1 MGAEWATTWALAA
14 LDAVVRE
21 TMLFAAIGFLI
32 GGIDDLAVD
41 LAWVWTWRKRRAQA
55 VPGDLRAYTA
65 PPRRIAVFV
74 AAWDEAA
81 VIGAM
86 LRSTLARLDHPDY
99 QLYVGTYPNDRATI
113 AAVAAV
119 ATEDARVRLVIG
131 TQDGP
136 TTKADC
142 LNALWRALERDEAQ
156 AGVRAAAIVL
166 HDAEDFVHAGE
177 LRVFDALIG
186 DYAVVQLPV
195 LPLIDPRATLVSG
208 HYADEFA
215 EAHAKTLTVRQAL
228 GAGLP
233 LAGVGCAIERAML
246 DRIAA
251 DQGGLPFDAGSLT
264 EDYELGLR
272 IAARGGRGV
281 LARVR
286 ERRGGPLV
294 AVRAYFPATLDT
306 AVRQKAR
313 WMTGI
318 ALAGWDRIGWTRS
331 LDWRD
336 HWMRMRDR
344 RAPLAVLVLAVAYV
358 ALVAWGASLAG
369 HALMGTPAPPLPSA
383 MVLVLR
389 INGALLGWR
398 LTLRALCT
406 GHAYG
411 WREALWSLPRAL
423 VANLVALL
431 AARRAVTAYVRS
443 LRGGALAW
451 DKTRHVFPDAAS
463 VPVRGDAG

>member
-1 MGAEWATTWALAA
+1 MGAGSAAIWALAA
-14 LDAVVRE
+14 LDAVLRE
-21 TMLFAAIGFLI
+21 ATLFAAVGFLI
-32 GGIDDLAVD
+32 GGLDDLAVD
-41 LAWVWTWRKRRAQA
+41 LAWVWTWRKRRRQA
-55 VPGDLRAYTA
+55 VPGDLRAYIT
-65 PPRRIAVFV
+65 PPRRIAIFV

-86 LRSTLARLDHPDY
+86 LRSTLARLDHADY
-99 QLYVGTYPNDRATI
+99 RLYVGTYPNDRATI
-113 AAVAAV
+113 DAVALV
-119 ATEDARVRLVIG
+119 ALDDPRVRLVIG
-131 TQDGP
+131 AHEGP

-142 LNALWRALERDEAQ
+142 LNTLWRGLERDEAQ
-156 AGVRAAAIVL
+156 ERVPAAAIVL

-186 DYAVVQLPV
+186 DYAVVQVPV
-195 LPLIDPRATLVSG
+195 LPLIDPRATLISG

-215 EAHAKTLTVRQAL
+215 EAHAKSLVVRAAL

-251 DQGGLPFDAGSLT
+251 EQGGLPFDAGSLT

-272 IAARGGRGV
+272 IAALGGRGV

-286 ERRGGPLV
+286 ERREGPLV
-294 AVRAYFPATLDT
+294 AVRAYFPATIDT

-318 ALAGWDRIGWTRS
+318 ALAGWDRIGWTRT

-344 RAPLAVLVLAVAYV
+344 RAPIAVLVLAVAYV

-369 HALMGTPAPPLPSA
+369 HALIGTPAPPLSWA
-383 MVLVLR
+383 MEIVLR
-389 INGALLGWR
+389 INAALLVWR
-398 LTLRALCT
+398 LALRALCT
-406 GHAYG
+406 GYAHG

-423 VANLVALL
+423 VANLIALL

-443 LRGGALAW
+443 LHGAGLTW
-451 DKTRHVFPDAAS
+451 DKTRHVFPDAAGA
-463 VPVRGDAG
+463 PVQGEGG